1 MPPDDPDGI
10 SMLIAVDISLDIFDF
25 IQRRVQSIKSASI
38 EFQLF
43 LCYHEIVK
51 SGRHNNIIT
60 QKEAD
65 FMRHKRI
72 SYYRNGGMGA

>member
-1 MPPDDPDGI
+1 MYPQYWIPSIGVFF
-10 SMLIAVDISLDIFDF
+10 ALDIHDC
-25 IQRRVQSIKSASI
+25 IQRGVQCIKSASI
-38 EFQLF
+38 EIQFL

-51 SGRHNNIIT
+51 SGPHNNIIT